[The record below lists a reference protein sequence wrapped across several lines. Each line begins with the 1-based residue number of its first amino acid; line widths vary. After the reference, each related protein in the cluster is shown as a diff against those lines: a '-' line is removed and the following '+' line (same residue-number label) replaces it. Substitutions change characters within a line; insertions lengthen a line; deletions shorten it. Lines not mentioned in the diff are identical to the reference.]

1 MQALPMLQV
10 AAPQTSEALLEMNA
24 HHTLRAA
31 SESMSFMNVAYAVL
45 AIVAAVVVYVQY
57 LKFILWFK
65 YRNQKLPPVYPGL
78 PVLGS
83 VLDFIKHPLHFIT
96 DVHKE
101 LRDKALKIEGSQSN
115 NKGECF
121 TLSIVGQ
128 RLTFLVDNDA
138 TETFFK
144 HADHIFDQNEPYQ
157 FCVPIF
163 GRGVIYDAPLSIR
176 KAQIKFVTD
185 SLHQNVLAR
194 YIPKMVKET
203 EVFFQSKLTGSSSEF
218 AEFDLKD
225 ALSELIILTA
235 SSCLMGR
242 EVREQMFDQVS
253 KLYDTLDKGLLP
265 VSVFLPNLPIPPHL
279 ARNKARQQMCDL
291 FSKIIRARRAAEEAA
306 ISRNEKP
313 EEYDDVLHVFMNGK
327 YPDGTL
333 CTDEHVTGL
342 MIALLFAGQ
351 HTSSVTSTWTGM
363 LCMNDPEIWG
373 RLIEEQRTCI
383 HRYGNTIT
391 HEALDG
397 MRLLHNAIKEALR
410 MFPPLILLMRKAQM
424 DVNFKGVT
432 IPKGDTVVVSPA
444 LAHMLEHVF
453 PNPKKFD
460 PDRWDYDKN
469 PGNQQ

>member
-1 MQALPMLQV
+1 MGVFLVALYVVLALV
-10 AAPQTSEALLEMNA
+10 AA
-24 HHTLRAA
+24 
-31 SESMSFMNVAYAVL
+31 FIAYL
-45 AIVAAVVVYVQY
+45 QY
-57 LKFILWFK
+57 CKFSLWF
-65 YRNQKLPPVYPGL
+65 YRSRLGQKLPPVYPGL

-101 LRDKALKIEGSQSN
+101 LRDNALKTEGADSK

-144 HADHIFDQNEPYQ
+144 HSDAVFDQNEPYQ

-163 GRGVIYDAPLSIR
+163 GRGVIYDAPLDIR

-185 SLHQNVLAR
+185 SLHANVLAR

-203 EVFFQSKLTGSSSEF
+203 ETFFQQRLTANSSDF
-218 AEFDLKD
+218 TEFDLKES
-225 ALSELIILTA
+225 LSELIILTA
-235 SSCLMGR
+235 SSCLMGK
-242 EVREQMFDQVS
+242 EVRDNMFDQVS

-265 VSVFLPNLPIPPHL
+265 ISVFMPNLPIPPHL

-291 FSKIIRARRAAEEAA
+291 FSGIIRSRRAAEEAA

-313 EEYDDVLHVFMNGK
+313 EEHDDVLHVFMNGK

-363 LCMNDPEIWG
+363 LSMNDPDVWR
-373 RLIEEQRTCI
+373 RLVEEQKTCM
-383 HRYGNTIT
+383 HRYGNNIT

-397 MRLLHNAIKEALR
+397 MKLLHNAIKEALR
-410 MFPPLILLMRKAQM
+410 MFPPLILLMRKAQA
-424 DVNFKGVT
+424 DVNFKGIT

-460 PDRWDYDKN
+460 PDRWDYEKN

>member
-1 MQALPMLQV
+1 MGYFLTAVYSLLGLV
-10 AAPQTSEALLEMNA
+10 AA
-24 HHTLRAA
+24 
-31 SESMSFMNVAYAVL
+31 FVL
-45 AIVAAVVVYVQY
+45 YVQY
-57 LKFILWFK
+57 CKWTLWSK
-65 YRNQKLPPVYPGL
+65 CRKEKLKLPPVYPGL
-78 PVLGS
+78 PILGS
-83 VLDFIKHPLHFIT
+83 VFDFIRHPLHFIT
-96 DVHKE
+96 DVHKQ
-101 LRDKALKIEGSQSN
+101 LRDKALKSGASANSN
-115 NKGECF
+115 LGECF

-144 HADHIFDQNEPYQ
+144 PADAIFDQNEPYQ

-163 GRGVIYDAPLSIR
+163 GRGVIYDAPLDIR

-194 YIPKMVKET
+194 YIPKMVQET
-203 EVFFQSKLTGSSSEF
+203 EEYFEEKLGTQS

-225 ALSELIILTA
+225 ALSELIIRTA
-235 SSCLMGR
+235 SSCLMGK
-242 EVREQMFDQVS
+242 EVRTQMFDQVS

-265 VSVFLPNLPIPPHL
+265 ISVFLPNLPIPPHL
-279 ARNKARQQMCDL
+279 ARNKARQQMVDL
-291 FSKIIRARRAAEEAA
+291 FSKIISARRAAEEAA
-306 ISRNEKP
+306 LSRNEKP
-313 EEYDDVLHVFMNGK
+313 EEHDDVLQVFMNGK

-363 LCMNDPEIWG
+363 LSMNDPEIWN
-373 RLIEEQRTCI
+373 RLVDEQRACI
-383 HRYGNTIT
+383 HRYGNKIT
-391 HEALDG
+391 HEALEG
-397 MRLLHNAIKEALR
+397 MRLLHYAIKEALR
-410 MFPPLILLMRKAQM
+410 MFPPLILLMRKAQQ
-424 DVNFKGVT
+424 DVEFKGMT

-460 PDRWDYDKN
+460 PDRWDYEKHPEN
-469 PGNQQ
+469 LK

>member
-1 MQALPMLQV
+1 MGFVLN
-10 AAPQTSEALLEMNA
+10 AAYALLG
-24 HHTLRAA
+24 LAA
-31 SESMSFMNVAYAVL
+31 AFVA
-45 AIVAAVVVYVQY
+45 YVQY
-57 LKFILWFK
+57 CKWSLWYK
-65 YRNQKLPPVYPGL
+65 YRHKKLPPVYPGI
-78 PVLGS
+78 PILGS

-101 LRDKALKIEGSQSN
+101 LRDKALKTEGVSSC

-144 HADHIFDQNEPYQ
+144 HSDAIFDQNEPYQ

-163 GRGVIYDAPLSIR
+163 GRGVIYDAPLDVR

-185 SLHQNVLAR
+185 SLHANVLPR

-203 EVFFQSKLTGSSSEF
+203 EMFFQEKLTANSSDF
-218 AEFDLKD
+218 TEFDLKD

-235 SSCLMGR
+235 SSCLMGK
-242 EVREQMFDQVS
+242 EVREQMFDQIS

-291 FSKIIRARRAAEEAA
+291 FSKIIRARRAAEEEA
-306 ISRNEKP
+306 ISRNQKP
-313 EEYDDVLHVFMNGK
+313 EEYEDVLQVFMNGK

-363 LCMNDPEIWG
+363 LSMNDPEIWN
-373 RLIEEQRTCI
+373 RLVEEQKTCI
-383 HRYGNTIT
+383 HRYGNSIT
-391 HEALDG
+391 HEALNG
-397 MRLLHNAIKEALR
+397 MKLLENAIKEALR
-410 MFPPLILLMRKAQM
+410 MYPPLILLMRKAQA
-424 DVNFKGVT
+424 DVNFQGIT

-453 PNPKKFD
+453 PDPKKFD

-469 PGNQQ
+469 PQNRQ

>member
-1 MQALPMLQV
+1 MSFLFYAVFVVFGPVV
-10 AAPQTSEALLEMNA
+10 AFVLYLEYCKWK
-24 HHTLRAA
+24 LRATH
-31 SESMSFMNVAYAVL
+31 
-45 AIVAAVVVYVQY
+45 
-57 LKFILWFK
+57 
-65 YRNQKLPPVYPGL
+65 RNHKLPPVYPGL

-83 VLDFIKHPLHFIT
+83 VRDFIKHPLHFIS

-101 LRDKALKIEGSQSN
+101 LRDKALKCEGPNSD

-138 TETFFK
+138 TEVFFK
-144 HADHIFDQNEPYQ
+144 HKDDTFDQNEPYQ

-163 GRGVIYDAPLSIR
+163 GRGVIYDAPLDIR
-176 KAQIKFVTD
+176 KSQIKFVTD
-185 SLHQNVLAR
+185 SLHANVVAK
-194 YIPKMVKET
+194 YIPKMVEET
-203 EVFFQSKLTGSSSEF
+203 ENFFSKKLAAKSSEF

-235 SSCLMGR
+235 SSCLMGT
-242 EVREQMFDQVS
+242 EVRNSMFDQVC

-265 VSVFLPNLPIPPHL
+265 ISVFLPNLPIPPHL

-291 FSKIIRARRAAEEAA
+291 FSKIIKGRRAAEEEAR
-306 ISRNEKP
+306 SKEQP
-313 EEYDDVLHVFMNGK
+313 LPVHDDVLQIFMNGK
-327 YPDGTL
+327 YEDGTL

-363 LCMNDPEIWG
+363 LSMNDPEIWN
-373 RLIEEQRTCI
+373 RLVEEQEACI
-383 HRYGNTIT
+383 HRYGATIT
-391 HEALDG
+391 QEALQS
-397 MRLLHNAIKEALR
+397 MTLLENSIKEALR
-410 MFPPLILLMRKAQM
+410 MFPPLILLMRKAKE
-424 DVNFKGVT
+424 DVLFKGTT

-453 PNPKKFD
+453 PNPQKFD
-460 PDRWDYDKN
+460 PDRWNYEKN
-469 PGNQQ
+469 PGNRQ

>member
-1 MQALPMLQV
+1 
-10 AAPQTSEALLEMNA
+10 
-24 HHTLRAA
+24 
-31 SESMSFMNVAYAVL
+31 MSFILSVAYVTL
-45 AIVAAVVVYVQY
+45 ALVATFIMYVQY
-57 LKFILWFK
+57 CKWSLWFA
-65 YRNQKLPPVYPGL
+65 RRHQKLPPVYPGL
-78 PVLGS
+78 PILGS

-101 LRDKALKIEGSQSN
+101 LRDKALKTEGQQST

-138 TETFFK
+138 TEVFFK
-144 HADHIFDQNEPYQ
+144 HKDDTFDQNEPYQ

-163 GRGVIYDAPLSIR
+163 GRGVIYDAPLDIR

-185 SLHQNVLAR
+185 SLHANVVAR
-194 YIPKMVKET
+194 YIPKMVEET
-203 EVFFQSKLTGSSSEF
+203 EDFFSKKLTAKSSEF

-235 SSCLMGR
+235 SSCLMGT
-242 EVREQMFDQVS
+242 EVRNNMFDQVS

-265 VSVFLPNLPIPPHL
+265 ISVFLPNLPIPPHL

-291 FSKIIRARRAAEEAA
+291 FSNIIKDRRDAEEKAR
-306 ISRNEKP
+306 SSEQP
-313 EEYDDVLHVFMNGK
+313 PPVHDDVLQIFMNGK
-327 YPDGTL
+327 YDDGTL

-351 HTSSVTSTWTGM
+351 HTSSVTSTWVGM
-363 LCMNDPEIWG
+363 LSMNDPEIWH
-373 RLIEEQRTCI
+373 RLVEEQESCI
-383 HRYGNTIT
+383 HRYGVTIT
-391 HEALDG
+391 QEALDS
-397 MRLLHNAIKEALR
+397 MTLLHNSIKEALR
-410 MFPPLILLMRKAQM
+410 MFPPLILLMRKVKE
-424 DVNFKGVT
+424 DVLFKGTT

-460 PDRWDYDKN
+460 PDRWDYNKN
-469 PGNQQ
+469 PGNQQLEFCATEHQ